1 MICFSGV
8 LSVVAV
14 FLTAAI
20 LTACAKKGDEDLRKG
35 KAAYEAKDYET
46 AVRHF
51 TLAAKAQYKLGSYF
65 ESEEGVEQDKA
76 EATKWYRMAA
86 AQGYDPAVRKLE
98 DLGKE

>member
-1 MICFSGV
+1 M
-8 LSVVAV
+8 
-14 FLTAAI
+14 
-20 LTACAKKGDEDLRKG
+20 
-35 KAAYEAKDYET
+35 AAYEAKDYET

-51 TLAAKAQYKLGSYF
+51 TLAADQGNAKAQYKLGSYF

>member
-1 MICFSGV
+1 MSKPNLIRNTV

-20 LTACAKKGDEDLRKG
+20 LTACARKGDEDLRKG

-51 TLAAKAQYKLGSYF
+51 TLAADQGN
-65 ESEEGVEQDKA
+65 A
-76 EATKWYRMAA
+76 EA
-86 AQGYDPAVRKLE
+86 
-98 DLGKE
+98 